1 MSIPADCEEPEGTII
16 TNMGDENLSED
27 FEEILQKSNLNEK
40 AKDARAQG
48 QAQRDLANV
57 SQTDVISQNAA
68 LKERHLKQGTG
79 RPGTQCNRHSQ
90 VWHWLLAALLVA
102 AP

>member
-1 MSIPADCEEPEGTII
+1 
-16 TNMGDENLSED
+16 MGDENLSED

-57 SQTDVISQNAA
+57 SQTDVISQNASTEGTA
-68 LKERHLKQGTG
+68 LKTRH
-79 RPGTQCNRHSQ
+79 
-90 VWHWLLAALLVA
+90 
-102 AP
+102 

>member
-1 MSIPADCEEPEGTII
+1 
-16 TNMGDENLSED
+16 MGDENLSED

-57 SQTDVISQNAA
+57 SQTDVISQNACTEGKA
-68 LKERHLKQGTG
+68 LKTRHWQT
-79 RPGTQCNRHSQ
+79 RHS
-90 VWHWLLAALLVA
+90 V
-102 AP
+102 